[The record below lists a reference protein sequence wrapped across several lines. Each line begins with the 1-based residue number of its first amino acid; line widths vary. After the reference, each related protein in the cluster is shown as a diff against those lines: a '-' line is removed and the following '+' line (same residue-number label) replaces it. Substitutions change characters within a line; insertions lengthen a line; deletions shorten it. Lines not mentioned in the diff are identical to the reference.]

1 MKVVLDASAIVAAIN
16 GETGG
21 DVVTDML
28 ADPDTECYAH
38 AFNLCEV
45 YYHFVCEPLTLFSG
59 VIFRCLS
66 GRLLAT

>member
-45 YYHFVCEPLTLFSG
+45 YYHFVRTADKATAQR
-59 VIFRCLS
+59 VIALS
-66 GRLLAT
+66 ANL